1 MSAVTEAWYETA
13 FGAFYPLIYGHRDAE
28 EASRC
33 LEQLDRMA
41 TLAPPL
47 LDLGC
52 GEGRH
57 LELLA
62 RRGLAVGL
70 DLSAPL
76 LQRARTDG
84 GGDLNLVRGDMRR
97 LPVGDGCL
105 GTVVSLFTAFGYFDS
120 KGANARPVAEVA
132 RVLRT
137 GGHWC
142 LDYFNADRVRGEL
155 AGRPPAVRNRTA
167 GPLVVK
173 EERTYD
179 DARAVVRKVVLLEA
193 LPGREEEAAVWG
205 CGPAGLR
212 YVEEVMVFTLD
223 DLDGMARAA
232 GLERVA
238 AAGSYEGAPLGSGDR
253 WLLVYRRGVRT

>member
-1 MSAVTEAWYETA
+1 MTDAWYETA
-13 FGAFYPLIYGHRDAE
+13 FGAFYPLLYGHRDAA
-28 EASRC
+28 EAGRC

-41 TLAPPL
+41 TLAPPV

-57 LELLA
+57 LDLLA

-70 DLSAPL
+70 DLSLPL
-76 LQRARTDG
+76 LRQARQERG
-84 GGDLNLVRGDMRR
+84 GGLNLIRGDMRC
-97 LPVGDGCL
+97 LPLADSRL
-105 GTVVSLFTAFGYFDS
+105 GTVVSLFTAFGYFNTPV
-120 KGANARPVAEVA
+120 ANARPVKEVA
-132 RVLRT
+132 RVLRP

-142 LDYFNADRVRGEL
+142 LDYFNADRVREEL
-155 AGRPPAVRNRTA
+155 ADRPPAVRRRTA
-167 GPLVVK
+167 GPLVVT

-179 DARAVVRKVVLLEA
+179 DTCGIVRKAVILEA
-193 LPGREEEAAVWG
+193 LSGREEEAAVWG

-232 GLERVA
+232 GMDRVA
-238 AAGSYEGAPLGSGDR
+238 AAGSYRGAPLGTGDR
-253 WLLVYRRGVRT
+253 WLLVYRRGGET